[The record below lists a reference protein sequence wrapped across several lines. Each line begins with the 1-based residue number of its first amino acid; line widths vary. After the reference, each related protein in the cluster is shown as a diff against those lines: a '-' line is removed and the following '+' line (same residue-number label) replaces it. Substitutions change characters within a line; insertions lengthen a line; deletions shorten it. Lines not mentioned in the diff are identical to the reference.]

1 VFDRLGGH
9 FLEARNGQ
17 GGTKVMFVPILLKN
31 SLLDSFSQLIV
42 YSFHLKPLFFKVGL
56 PFFFLD
62 DRLALSCTV
71 GMISILFHR
80 SALFLRLDGRQLFVT
95 FLAVFVFK
103 GRLLYLFF
111 GLSAGRFLM
120 DSASF

>member
-1 VFDRLGGH
+1 
-9 FLEARNGQ
+9 
-17 GGTKVMFVPILLKN
+17 MFVPILLKN

-71 GMISILFHR
+71 RMISILFHG
-80 SALFLRLDGRQLFVT
+80 SSLFLRLDGRQLFVT
-95 FLAVFVFK
+95 FLAVFVLK